1 MIEHKIH
8 FLGEK
13 DYIPVMETQNRLWR
27 EQHVKNGKITL
38 YDILSGATLPR
49 LFRR

>member
-27 EQHVKNGKITL
+27 EQHVKNGKITTR
-38 YDILSGATLPR
+38 DGIR
-49 LFRR
+49 LNYM